1 MLSDTEIKVV
11 TYLAERAIACL
22 EEIRDT
28 ARGKDSNIESK
39 AARVI
44 AEIRAI
50 ERDAKLR

>member
-1 MLSDTEIKVV
+1 MLSDTEIKAVA
-11 TYLAERAIACL
+11 YFAEKAIACL

-28 ARGKDSNIESK
+28 ARGKDSNVEFK